1 MRRKRGKYKRCGRL
15 GYNARRR
22 IWFGKKRKWEK
33 NQRFQEASGRKGK
46 PQKVNP
52 TKGLRNEERL
62 EGVMGQTYVQGGRKE
77 GKGRKTQNRKN
88 PRRMKDTY
96 RNKLIRRTG
105 RKRRYGRIPRERLQK
120 QRRKQRER
128 QKEAKNQ
135 MNRRYRKGEWRVG
148 NKGTRGEQEKVTK
161 VTREKRTESRF
172 GGHERRVDVRRWR
185 SGRVQS
191 LQTGRDL
198 VEHGKVEW
206 RDETGRNRGKVK
218 WEGKRRKPGQGRK
231 VEEETWKK
239 RKEQGV
245 VKYEKREEEGNGRKY
260 ERKGIQYVE
269 ADYVS
274 GRRWVHRKPKT
285 GEIWMPEGM
294 ERTRR
299 R

>member
-33 NQRFQEASGRKGK
+33 SRRYQEGSQTGRKGK

-62 EGVMGQTYVQGGRKE
+62 EGVMGQSYGKTT
-77 GKGRKTQNRKN
+77 GKGGKGQNRKN

-105 RKRRYGRIPRERLQK
+105 RKRRYGQIPRERLQK
-120 QRRKQRER
+120 QRRKKRER

-135 MNRRYRKGEWRVG
+135 MSRRYRKGEWRVPT
-148 NKGTRGEQEKVTK
+148 KGKRGEKEREAKE
-161 VTREKRTESRF
+161 TREKRTESRF
-172 GGHERRVDVRRWR
+172 GSHERRVDVRRWR

-191 LQTGRDL
+191 IQTARDL

-206 RDETGRNRGKVK
+206 RDETGTSRGKVK
-218 WEGKRRKPGQGRK
+218 WEGKRRKEGQGRK
-231 VEEETWKK
+231 VEERAWKK
-239 RKEQGV
+239 RKEQRV
-245 VKYEKREEEGNGRKY
+245 TKYGKREEEGNGRKY

-274 GRRWVHRKPKT
+274 GRRRLHRKPKT
-285 GEIWMPEGM
+285 GEIWVPEGM

>member
-1 MRRKRGKYKRCGRL
+1 MRKKRGKYKRCGRL

-22 IWFGKKRKWEK
+22 IWFGKKTKWEK
-33 NQRFQEASGRKGK
+33 NQRFQETTGRKRK
-46 PQKVNP
+46 PQSVNP
-52 TKGLRNEERL
+52 TKGVRNEERL
-62 EGVMGQTYVQGGRKE
+62 EGVMGKSSE
-77 GKGRKTQNRKN
+77 KGKGRKN

-96 RNKLIRRTG
+96 RNKRIRRTG

-135 MNRRYRKGEWRVG
+135 MNRRHRKGEWRLRT
-148 NKGTRGEQEKVTK
+148 KTRGSEEESKTRVTK
-161 VTREKRTESRF
+161 YTKEKREESRF

-185 SGRVQS
+185 SGRVTSIQM
-191 LQTGRDL
+191 GRDL

-206 RDETGRNRGKVK
+206 RNEEGRSRGKVK

-239 RKEQGV
+239 RKEKGIR
-245 VKYEKREEEGNGRKY
+245 KYEKREEEGNGRKY
-260 ERKGIQYVE
+260 ERKGNQYRE

-274 GRRWVHRKPKT
+274 GRRRVHRKAKT
-285 GEIWMPEGM
+285 GEIWRPKGR